1 MNIEK
6 VRTWLKLYG
15 IKNVFFRFINEKST
29 ILYVVNNNLLRRMN
43 WQLKVKKRI
52 ANYIV
57 YPEYKEL
64 KDDEPIK
71 KIWWLW
77 FQGSENAPLIV
88 QR

>member
-15 IKNVFFRFINEKST
+15 IKNVFFRFINEKSP
-29 ILYVVNNNLLRRMN
+29 ILCVANNNLLRRMN

-57 YPEYKEL
+57 YPEL
-64 KDDEPIK
+64 GD
-71 KIWWLW
+71 
-77 FQGSENAPLIV
+77 NAGVVGALALAMSV
-88 QR
+88 VK